1 MRSDGVRSADQHD
14 GVRLGHFQSPNCS
27 RYAFAVRKGNAELRR
42 KVDDAL
48 LKVIAM
54 GYDQMIYDRYWRNN
68 CTETPLTM

>member
-1 MRSDGVRSADQHD
+1 M
-14 GVRLGHFQSPNCS
+14 
-27 RYAFAVRKGNAELRR
+27 RKGNAELRR